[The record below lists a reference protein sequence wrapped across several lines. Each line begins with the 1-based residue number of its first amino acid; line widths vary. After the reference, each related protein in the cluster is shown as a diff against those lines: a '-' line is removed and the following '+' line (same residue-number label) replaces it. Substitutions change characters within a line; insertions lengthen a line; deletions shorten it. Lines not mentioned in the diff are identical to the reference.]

1 MYRLLAK
8 SFTALLTSSSVK
20 ALAKA
25 SIDFLIFL
33 YKGVELIVTSS
44 GLYSLSLKCL
54 TLTAAG
60 LYLPAALGISMYILP
75 SFWLISIGLMIK
87 SSLILPLV
95 DRIPFFTIPKIELE
109 DTLGISPMFL
119 SSVL

>member
-25 SIDFLIFL
+25 SILFFIFL

-60 LYLPAALGISMYILP
+60 LYLPAALGIRIYILP
-75 SFWLISIGLMIK
+75 SFWLISIGLVIK

-95 DRIPFFTIPKIELE
+95 DRTPFFTIPKIDEAF
-109 DTLGISPMFL
+109 TLGISPMFL
-119 SSVL
+119 SSVP